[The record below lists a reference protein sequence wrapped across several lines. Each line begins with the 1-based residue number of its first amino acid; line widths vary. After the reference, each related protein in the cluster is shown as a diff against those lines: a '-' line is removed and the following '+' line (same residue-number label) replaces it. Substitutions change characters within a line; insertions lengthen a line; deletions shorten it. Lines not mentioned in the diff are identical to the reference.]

1 MSKERAMAVHST
13 TCHQVVSLFRLL
25 LAVLLS
31 ALASQ
36 AFAER
41 TTTFYHN
48 DALGSVVAASD
59 QSGQLLWR
67 KEYAPF
73 GQQLDS
79 TAENEKLAYTG
90 KEHDEV
96 TGLTFFGARYY
107 DPYLGRFMSID
118 PAGINP
124 ADPFTFNRY
133 GYSNNN
139 PYRFIDPDGRQ
150 SADTSCD
157 ETCEYELTRQRAA
170 RGAKMVAEGASELAE
185 IADEEASSPWNWIP
199 FFRAEKKIEQ
209 AVRRGNSARFIGRT
223 SGEILDTHAIRV
235 PGPVNSTLGKVDYLL
250 GNVNSV
256 ESKGKGG
263 FFRKVMGFSEKN
275 LEPALKQHL
284 IDHFGTATMQGN
296 KVRATGTMTGAN
308 GRTATV
314 QTVWQITAEGT
325 VDFITAVPR

>member
-1 MSKERAMAVHST
+1 MIVHSL
-13 TCHQVVSLFRLL
+13 VRLL
-25 LAVLLS
+25 LAVLL
-31 ALASQ
+31 AAIAMQ

-59 QSGQLLWR
+59 ESGQLLWR

-79 TAENEKLAYTG
+79 TAGNEKLSYTG
-90 KEHDEV
+90 KEHDDA

-139 PYRFIDPDGRQ
+139 PYRFIDPNGRQ
-150 SADTSCD
+150 SADTACD
-157 ETCEYELTRQRAA
+157 ETCEYELTRQSAA
-170 RGAKMVAEGASELAE
+170 RGAKMVAEGASDLAD

-199 FFRAEKKIEQ
+199 FLGAEKKIER
-209 AVRRGNSARFIGRT
+209 AVRRGSSARFISRT
-223 SGEILDTHAIRV
+223 SGEILDIHAIRV

-263 FFRKVMGFSEKN
+263 FFRGVLGFSEKN

-284 IDHFGTATMQGN
+284 IDNFGTATMQGN

-308 GRTATV
+308 GKTANV
-314 QTVWQITAEGT
+314 LSVWQITAEGS
-325 VDFITAVPR
+325 VDFVTAMPK